1 MTRPSTY
8 DGRMLINALI
18 SDCSIYDKT
27 EFGGGTLMA
36 AACNVVWLCWS
47 ASRRAPCAPFD
58 YYDFSN
64 KLLN

>member
-1 MTRPSTY
+1 
-8 DGRMLINALI
+8 MLSSQIVQYMIKQTGIWLNFV
-18 SDCSIYDKT
+18 